1 MGRRFPMGT
10 PARRRAPRPS
20 AALLALLL
28 LLPLLVAWADSLE
41 GLRRATGGI
50 TSVEALF
57 VQKKSL
63 PILAR
68 PLVAEGRFYF
78 QAPASLRW
86 EYDRPV
92 RSVLL
97 VHDGVAKRFIG
108 EGSGWR
114 EDAGGSLA
122 AMQVVMEQIGQ
133 WQQGRFDA
141 NPHFRAA
148 FTAGPPPRVV
158 LEPREAAWQKLIR
171 RIELN
176 LSRERVGVIESV
188 RMIEDERAFTLLEF
202 SRVRLN
208 RPLPPTLF
216 TGVP

>member
-1 MGRRFPMGT
+1 MGRRFPAG
-10 PARRRAPRPS
+10 PLARRRVPRPA
-20 AALLALLL
+20 AALVVLLL

-41 GLRRATGGI
+41 GLRRASGGI

-57 VQKKSL
+57 IQQKSL

-68 PLVAEGRFYF
+68 PLVSEGRFYF

-92 RSVLL
+92 RSILL
-97 VHDGVAKRFIG
+97 VHNGAAKRFVG
-108 EGSGWR
+108 EGKGWR

-148 FTAGPPPRVV
+148 FAAGPPARVV

-171 RIELN
+171 RIELT
-176 LSRERVGVIESV
+176 LSREQVGVIQSV
-188 RMIEDERAFTLLEF
+188 RMIEDEQAFTLLEF
-202 SRVRLN
+202 NRVRLN
-208 RPLPPTLF
+208 SPLPATLF